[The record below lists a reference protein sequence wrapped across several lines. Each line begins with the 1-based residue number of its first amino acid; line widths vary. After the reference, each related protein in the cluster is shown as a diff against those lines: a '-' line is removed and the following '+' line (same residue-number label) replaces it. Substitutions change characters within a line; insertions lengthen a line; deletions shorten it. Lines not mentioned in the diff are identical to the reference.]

1 MEYQRLFKQVQAIK
15 AKILD
20 CDRDGISASGEVR
33 EAFLIVRSHYHAQFK
48 LLDAL
53 LVEEVQALFDKKRAQ
68 ENVDTEYTNARPP
81 SRYEDR
87 TPQPPQGS
95 HQAHQPNEVG

>member
-20 CDRDGISASGEVR
+20 CDKEATSAPGEVR
-33 EAFLIVRSHYHAQFK
+33 EAFLIVRSHYYAQFK

-53 LVEEVQALFDKKRAQ
+53 LLAEVQALFDRKRAQ
-68 ENVDTEYTNARPP
+68 ENVDT
-81 SRYEDR
+81 
-87 TPQPPQGS
+87 
-95 HQAHQPNEVG
+95 

>member
-1 MEYQRLFKQVQAIK
+1 VVRREYVRLVYGDYVVRSLICAISMEYQRLFKQVQAIK

-53 LVEEVQALFDKKRAQ
+53 LVEEVQRLFDKKRAQ
-68 ENVDTEYTNARPP
+68 ENVDT
-81 SRYEDR
+81 
-87 TPQPPQGS
+87 
-95 HQAHQPNEVG
+95 